1 MRKAIFEDILYW
13 CGMQDI
19 MINPQQST
27 GTDIGTGGYVFH
39 CDLFSCWPNI
49 PRRSEAAAKEFC
61 SMNQ

>member
-27 GTDIGTGGYVFH
+27 ALI
-39 CDLFSCWPNI
+39 LALAAMFSI
-49 PRRSEAAAKEFC
+49 VIC
-61 SMNQ
+61 SLVGPISIAGVKPQLRNFVL